1 MAPSEIDPELAVR
14 LDRIQRLT
22 EALLRAQADSVVARQ
37 LADRINREVD
47 ATRVA
52 IRALDAP
59 FQVMTSSRRREP
71 ISWITSGRL
80 RKS

>member
-37 LADRINREVD
+37 LADRINRDVD
-47 ATRVA
+47 ATRAA
-52 IRALDAP
+52 IRALDTLHP
-59 FQVMTSSRRREP
+59 K
-71 ISWITSGRL
+71 L
-80 RKS
+80 